1 MTISMVIVKL
11 ALIVISMLITVDHM
25 FMFVVLVPN
34 FPDIALAQNFKLVT
48 YFGIIGHS
56 LNLDIV
62 LGFIPKP
69 DNSKRAAGT
78 FGLFKEEKTSNMVH
92 NWPAWARGIFTL
104 NGSKIEL
111 SKYTYSSIEKGLY
124 VAAYRICWFLTEGL
138 ENILPTL
145 VHQVSNMMEAKY
157 S

>member
-1 MTISMVIVKL
+1 
-11 ALIVISMLITVDHM
+11 
-25 FMFVVLVPN
+25 MFVVLVPN

-62 LGFIPKP
+62 LSFIPKP